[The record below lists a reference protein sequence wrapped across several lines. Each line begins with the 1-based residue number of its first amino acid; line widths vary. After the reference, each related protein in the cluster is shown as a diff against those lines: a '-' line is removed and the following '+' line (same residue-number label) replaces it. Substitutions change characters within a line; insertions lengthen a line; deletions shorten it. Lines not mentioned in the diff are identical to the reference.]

1 MLKQVLKYFC
11 EALRSIGDSWMMN
24 QEWMD
29 KATYNMY
36 NNSDQRISSEQ
47 AGMIQL
53 FQNLVSSIFLSTFSD
68 LVRNKMEQ
76 VV

>member
-1 MLKQVLKYFC
+1 
-11 EALRSIGDSWMMN
+11 
-24 QEWMD
+24 MD